1 MEALGP
7 LLGDLGTSWGG
18 LGSLLEALGPLLGDL
33 GSFLGDLEAVLGRSW
48 GLLAP
53 SWVVLEGQEGQKGS
67 GPGGLADQEREMLG
81 TPRRIRLSWPPPI
94 LSQRGLGDEE
104 NRTQDHREEG
114 RVRTTG
120 KREESEPQ
128 GRWKSRRQG
137 CPARPEAQ
145 GAGGFISVTLVYK
158 RFRLGVDFS

>member
-1 MEALGP
+1 MR
-7 LLGDLGTSWGG
+7 
-18 LGSLLEALGPLLGDL
+18 ALGPLLGDL

-53 SWVVLEGQEGQKGS
+53 SWAVLEGQEGQKGS
-67 GPGGLADQEREMLG
+67 GPGGLADQGREILPLPVG
-81 TPRRIRLSWPPPI
+81 FNHFDPPPT

-120 KREESEPQ
+120 KMEE
-128 GRWKSRRQG
+128 
-137 CPARPEAQ
+137 
-145 GAGGFISVTLVYK
+145 
-158 RFRLGVDFS
+158 